1 MTQPSSFEHPAV
13 QLRLLEQRARKRFGQ
28 NFLTDPNAVRRIA
41 KLGGVEKGTQVLEV
55 GPGLGALTRALHQAG
70 GTVHA
75 IELDRDLADYLET
88 TLPSL
93 VLTRG
98 DAMKV
103 DLDQAAPGEGW
114 VCCANLPYNVGTRIL
129 LRLLP
134 LYPKFT
140 RLVLMFQREV
150 ANRIVALPRTKA
162 YGSLSVMC
170 QAFSKPR
177 YGFTLP
183 PGAFHPPPKIHSTV
197 VVFDLRETPLL
208 GGASPKGFEKAVR
221 AGFSQ
226 RRKTLVNALSSQYEK
241 AGARAVLEQTVGLG
255 RRAEELNLDE
265 WGSLAAGLESAEIS
279 LR

>member
-1 MTQPSSFEHPAV
+1 MTTSSFEHPAV
-13 QLRLLEQRARKRFGQ
+13 QLRALEQQARKRFGQ
-28 NFLTDPNAVRRIA
+28 NFLVDPNAVSRIA
-41 KLGGVEKGTQVLEV
+41 KLGGVKPGTRVLEI
-55 GPGLGALTRALHQAG
+55 GPGLGALTRALAEAG

-75 IELDRDLADYLET
+75 IELDRDLAEYLEGA
-88 TLPSL
+88 LPDL

-98 DAMKV
+98 DAMKE
-103 DLDQAAPGEGW
+103 DLELAAPGEGW

-134 LYPKFT
+134 LSPKFT

-150 ANRIVALPRTKA
+150 ANRIVAEPRTKA
-162 YGSLSVMC
+162 YGSLSIMC

-183 PGAFHPPPKIHSTV
+183 PEAFHPAPKIHSSV
-197 VVFDLRETPLL
+197 VVFDLREQPLL
-208 GGASPKGFEKAVR
+208 GGATPEGFEHAVR

-226 RRKTLVNALSSQYEK
+226 RRKTLVNSLSSLYEK
-241 AGARAVLEQTVGLG
+241 EKARAVLDETVGLG
-255 RRAEELNLDE
+255 HRAEELSLEE
-265 WGSLAAGLESAEIS
+265 WGSLAFGLEQAGAR

>member
-1 MTQPSSFEHPAV
+1 MSTTSSFEHPAV

-28 NFLTDPNAVRRIA
+28 NFLTDPNAVTRIA
-41 KLGGVEKGTQVLEV
+41 KLGGVREGTRVLEV

-75 IELDRDLADYLET
+75 IELDRDLADYLESE
-88 TLPSL
+88 LPSL

-98 DAMKV
+98 DAMKS
-103 DLDQAAPGEGW
+103 DLELAEPGDGW

-134 LYPKFT
+134 LYPKFN

-150 ANRIVALPRTKA
+150 ANRIIAEPRTKA
-162 YGSLSVMC
+162 YGSLTVMC

-183 PGAFHPPPKIHSTV
+183 PGAFHPPPKVHSTV
-197 VVFDLRETPLL
+197 VVFDLREEPLL
-208 GGASPKGFEKAVR
+208 GGASPEGFEHAVR
-221 AGFSQ
+221 AGFSL
-226 RRKTLVNALSSQYEK
+226 RRKTLVNALSCLYEK
-241 AGARAVLEQTVGLG
+241 EAARAVLDETVGLG
-255 RRAEELNLDE
+255 HRAEELSLEE
-265 WGSLAAGLESAEIS
+265 WGRLAFGLEQSGAR